1 MPLIFKF
8 QLMEHYYFIVTNT
21 HKEGPFKLEQL
32 KEMKLPKNTEVWRSD
47 YSDWKIISEVEELV
61 EYIFT
66 EPPKTTKEIKIEVSK
81 NKLLDDIKSTTILY
95 IIFSLLIAI
104 FSSLMAYS
112 SWQFY
117 QKSITEKHNPTE

>member
-1 MPLIFKF
+1 
-8 QLMEHYYFIVTNT
+8 
-21 HKEGPFKLEQL
+21 
-32 KEMKLPKNTEVWRSD
+32 MKLPKNTEVWRSD